1 MDHKLWLLELF
12 KLTLTIEYITL
23 CHIIYVWL
31 KSELRNNFVME
42 LPPDW
47 FFLTRI
53 NQYLNLI
60 NDHGS
65 ILFIF
70 HNFQK
75 VSVSL

>member
-1 MDHKLWLLELF
+1 MDHNVWS
-12 KLTLTIEYITL
+12 TGTVQVDSHHWVH
-23 CHIIYVWL
+23 HIMYVWL
-31 KSELRNNFVME
+31 QSELRNNFVME